1 MEIYRITIKKGK
13 KKLAVFEFAAGY
25 ADDAV
30 NAACDI
36 FFRETNNFVT
46 ETDDI
51 KYIAECMGEYKGT
64 VMQLISRN
72 ILVRR

>member
-1 MEIYRITIKKGK
+1 MEIYRVTIKKGK
-13 KKLAVFEFAAGY
+13 KKLAVFEFVAEY

-30 NAACDI
+30 NAARDI
-36 FFRETNNFVT
+36 YFGETFVKDT
-46 ETDDI
+46 EDI
-51 KYIAECMGEYKGT
+51 TYIADCLGKCKDT